1 MVCKFTSR
9 RESDWYLFNIIFCMT
24 LLSFIFSFFF
34 LILVVLE
41 EIKQNDSNDKLSSLF
56 NEISSAENFSFNV
69 TFVQLDRDQLKD
81 GLSHCKRLNVCSRF
95 IMQLL

>member
-1 MVCKFTSR
+1 
-9 RESDWYLFNIIFCMT
+9 MT

-81 GLSHCKRLNVCSRF
+81 GLSHRKRLKICSRF
-95 IMQLL
+95 IMQFLWNCQFSLFI